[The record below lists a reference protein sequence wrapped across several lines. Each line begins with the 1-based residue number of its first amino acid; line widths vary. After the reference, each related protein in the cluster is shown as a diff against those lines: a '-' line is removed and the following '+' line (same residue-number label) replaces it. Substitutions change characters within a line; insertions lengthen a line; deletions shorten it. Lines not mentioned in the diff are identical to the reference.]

1 MAALTKD
8 EVLKKQDARKWER
21 VEVPEWGGAVYVRV
35 MTANE
40 RDIISDMFKKSMR
53 GYRATLAAMTLCDEN
68 GIDLF
73 DNATPEEI
81 RLLGEKSGQAIDRIV
96 TVAQRLSGLTEESVK
111 EAEKNSETT

>member
-1 MAALTKD
+1 MGCLTKD

-21 VEVPEWGGAVYVRV
+21 VDVPEWGGSVYVRV

-40 RDIISDMFKKSMR
+40 RDYLSDRFKKSMQ
-53 GYRATLAAMTLCDEN
+53 GYRATIAAMCLCDEN

-73 DNATPEEI
+73 SDATPEEI
-81 RLLGEKSGQAIDRIV
+81 KALGEKSGQAIDRIV
-96 TVAQRLSGLTEESVK
+96 AVAQRLSGLTEESVK